1 MTMIAESP
9 PDPLRIMLVEDNE
22 HDRIAFR
29 RATGKN
35 GLSFQM
41 EEFDRGEEAL
51 DRLSAN
57 PAAADVIV
65 VDYDLPGITGLEL
78 FEELKERI
86 GELCLP
92 PFLMLT
98 GAGTEDVAVRAIKAG
113 IYDYV
118 VKDPE
123 DRYLNLLPTVLIS
136 VYKRHVHR
144 LAYLE
149 AQQQLARAHQ
159 ELEKKVAQRT
169 KELSHTVKSLKNE
182 VGVRMKTEQALRR
195 SRKRIRRLSLKAIE
209 AQENERKAISQE
221 LHDSIGGNLAAIK
234 MGLET
239 RIKHMG
245 DPPGEGVLSLEAIV
259 GYLKSTIGELRSISA
274 RLRPQELDSHGLMG
288 AVRESCRRFESQYQG
303 ISVSPKFII
312 EENDVPDPTKLV
324 IYRIMQ
330 EAVTNAAK
338 HGSAR
343 RVSVAIIKEGGTI
356 QLRIED
362 DGCGF
367 DQRAIDETSFSVGGY
382 GLKNMRDRAELNDG
396 ILRVDSS
403 PGAGTRVEAV
413 FSLSGEQSE

>member
-1 MTMIAESP
+1 MIAESP

-41 EEFDRGEEAL
+41 DEYDRGEEAL

-57 PAAADVIV
+57 PTTADVIV

-78 FEELKERI
+78 FEDLKERI
-86 GELCLP
+86 GELRLP

-123 DRYLNLLPTVLIS
+123 DRYLNLLPTVLVS

-159 ELEKKVAQRT
+159 ELEKKVVQRT
-169 KELSHTVKSLKNE
+169 KELSHTVESLRNE

-195 SRKRIRRLSLKAIE
+195 SRKRIRKLSLKAIE
-209 AQENERKAISQE
+209 AQENDRKAISQE

-245 DPPGEGVLSLEAIV
+245 DPPSEGSLSLETIV
-259 GYLKSTIGELRSISA
+259 GFLKSTIGELRTISA

-303 ISVSPKFII
+303 IRVSPKFTI
-312 EENDVPDPTKLV
+312 EENDVPDATKLV

-338 HGSAR
+338 HGSAKS
-343 RVSVAIIKEGGTI
+343 VSVAISKEGRTI

-367 DQRAIDETSFSVGGY
+367 DQRAIGEAKVSHGGF
-382 GLKNMRDRAELNDG
+382 GLKNMRDRAELNG
-396 ILRVDSS
+396 GALQMQSA
-403 PGAGTRVEAV
+403 PGAGTRIRVV
-413 FSLSGEQSE
+413 FPLSEPEQE

>member
-1 MTMIAESP
+1 MIDESLP
-9 PDPLRIMLVEDNE
+9 NPLRILLVEDNE

-41 EEFDRGEEAL
+41 DEYDRGEKAL

-57 PAAADVIV
+57 PATADVVV
-65 VDYDLPGITGLEL
+65 VDYDLPGLTGLEL
-78 FEELKERI
+78 FEDLKERI
-86 GELCLP
+86 GELRLP

-123 DRYLNLLPTVLIS
+123 DRYLRLLPTVLVS
-136 VYKRHVHR
+136 VYKRHLHR
-144 LAYLE
+144 RAYLE
-149 AQQQLARAHQ
+149 AQKQLARAHQ
-159 ELEKKVAQRT
+159 ELEKKVVQRT
-169 KELSHTVKSLKNE
+169 KELSHTVESLKNE
-182 VGVRMKTEQALRR
+182 VGVRMKTEQALRE
-195 SRKRIRRLSLKAIE
+195 SRKRIRKLSLKAIE
-209 AQENERKAISQE
+209 AQENERKAMSQE

-239 RIKHMG
+239 RIEHMG
-245 DPPGEGVLSLEAIV
+245 DLPSEGVLSLETIV
-259 GYLKSTIGELRSISA
+259 GHLKSTIGEVRRISA
-274 RLRPQELDSHGLMG
+274 QLRPQELDSHGLIG
-288 AVRESCRRFESQYQG
+288 AIRENCRRFERQCQG
-303 ISVSPKFII
+303 MSISPKFAIK
-312 EENDVPDPTKLV
+312 ENDVPDTTKLV

-338 HGSAR
+338 HSSAKN
-343 RVSVAIIKEGGTI
+343 VSILISRESGTLR
-356 QLRIED
+356 LRIED

-367 DQRAIDETSFSVGGY
+367 DQRALGETNFSDGGF
-382 GLKNMRDRAELNDG
+382 GLKSMRDRAELNDG

-413 FSLSGEQSE
+413 FSLGGEQSE

>member
-1 MTMIAESP
+1 MIAESP
-9 PDPLRIMLVEDNE
+9 PDPLRILLVEDNE

-41 EEFDRGEEAL
+41 DEYDRGEEAL

-57 PAAADVIV
+57 PATADVIV

-78 FEELKERI
+78 FEDLKERI
-86 GELCLP
+86 GELRLP

-98 GAGTEDVAVRAIKAG
+98 GAGTEEVAVRAIKAG

-123 DRYLNLLPTVLIS
+123 DRYLNLLPTVLVS

-169 KELSHTVKSLKNE
+169 KELSHTVESLKNE
-182 VGVRMKTEQALRR
+182 VSVRMKTEQALRR
-195 SRKRIRRLSLKAIE
+195 SRKRIRKLSLKAIE
-209 AQENERKAISQE
+209 AQENERKAISRE

-245 DPPGEGVLSLEAIV
+245 DPPGEGILSLETIV

-274 RLRPQELDSHGLMG
+274 RLRPQELDTHGLMG

-303 ISVSPKFII
+303 IRVSPKFTV
-312 EENDVPDPTKLV
+312 EENDVPDATKLV

-338 HGSAR
+338 HGSAKS
-343 RVSVAIIKEGGTI
+343 VSVAISKDGGNI
-356 QLRIED
+356 QLWIED

-367 DQRAIDETSFSVGGY
+367 DQRALGEANFSDDGF
-382 GLKNMRDRAELNDG
+382 GLKNMRDRAELNG
-396 ILRVDSS
+396 GALQMQSS
-403 PGAGTRVEAV
+403 PGAGTRIRVV
-413 FSLSGEQSE
+413 FPLSAPEEE